1 MITHKVSV
9 VIRTRDEESGL
20 ERLMGNLAMQT
31 IQPSELI
38 MVDNYSTQAKL
49 RDFHRKLN
57 TKHRLFHED
66 CKFLLIPVQDSEFSH
81 ASSTNLGVKSATN
94 ELVCIT
100 NAHSLPVSV
109 HWLQDGLKHFE
120 DPKVAGVS
128 GFFIPYRKDTLGK
141 WITPMY
147 YVSERKVLR
156 QNWLSTINCI
166 IRKSLWK
173 TYPFNENLPK
183 TVPETKRYGLEDYD
197 WSAEM
202 TARGFKIIIDPSFS
216 VFHSHEKGFKEIIR
230 HTKNFFVF
238 RKIQAKMNMAKRKER
253 VTPTH

>member
-1 MITHKVSV
+1 MTTRKVSV
-9 VIRTRDEESGL
+9 VIRTRDEENGF
-20 ERLMGNLAMQT
+20 ERLMENLAMQNV
-31 IQPSELI
+31 QPSELI
-38 MVDNYSTQAKL
+38 IVDNYSTNAKL
-49 RDFHRKLN
+49 HGLRRKIDAIRKL
-57 TKHRLFHED
+57 FQED
-66 CKFLLIPVQDSEFSH
+66 CKFRIIPIPDREFSH
-81 ASSTNLGVKSATN
+81 ASSTNLGVKNATN

-100 NAHSLPVSV
+100 NAHSLPVSL
-109 HWLQDGLKHFE
+109 HWLEDGLKHFE

-128 GFFIPYRKDTLGK
+128 GFFIPHQKDILGK

-147 YVSERKVLR
+147 HISERKILR

-183 TVPETKRYGLEDYD
+183 SVPETKRYGLEDYD
-197 WSAEM
+197 WSQEM

-238 RKIQAKMNMAKRKER
+238 RRIQTKMNVAKRKDR
-253 VTPTH
+253 ATPRH